1 MTKLFLKGL
10 RLSVLISVAIIAS
23 NSAEAQMECRS
34 MLGAHLTPFKKDV
47 PILWAIEGTMAPGIM
62 TSPYANIDDAK
73 LNGGMLLGA
82 LDFTFLKK
90 HNFYIEGGY
99 KNWKNSELVDENND
113 KSRHFGMRQAFYTF
127 TGNSF
132 KLKLGLHET
141 KLGNFYLIDERILGA
156 SVDKEIGAFTINL
169 RGGTVMKNFARM
181 GSFCANRHLY
191 GILSPNYTEN
201 IGKKPGETN
210 LAGIVIN
217 WNPNFKKE
225 DINSK
230 TDDEFSNTD
239 EFSEFG
245 SSDDFSGVPESSSKQ
260 KFKIS
265 NIAFILHNEFGS
277 IIPDNKLYTGSLID
291 IELPYEFSFQ
301 TGGIYQNMKDNN
313 TIVFIATLGK
323 NFGWNNGS
331 NTTIKG
337 AFIGKADIDT
347 DAKFQPLFSN
357 LFLGEIMRLDAID
370 FPLWQS
376 EIKHN
381 FPGKLKFHVAL
392 KAVCQIEDSKTNE
405 QDLELGIKT
414 FNNHLKL
421 TAIFSRVKTLAFPDD
436 LYMARMEMRVAF

>member
-1 MTKLFLKGL
+1 MQKLFLKGL
-10 RLSVLISVAIIAS
+10 RLSILISVVIIIS
-23 NSAEAQMECRS
+23 NSANAQMECRS
-34 MLGAHLTPFKKDV
+34 MLGAHLTPFKKDI

-62 TSPYANIDDAK
+62 TSPYANIDNAK

-82 LDFTFLKK
+82 LDFTFLNK

-99 KNWKNSELVDENND
+99 KNWKNSELVDDNS
-113 KSRHFGMRQAFYTF
+113 KSRNLGLRQIFYSITHN
-127 TGNSF
+127 TI
-132 KLKLGLHET
+132 KVKIGLHET

-156 SVDKEIGAFTINL
+156 SVDKEIGAFTLNL

-181 GSFCANRHLY
+181 GQFCSNRHLY
-191 GILSPNYTEN
+191 GILNSDYTEN

-210 LAGIVIN
+210 LAGIVVN

-225 DINSK
+225 DKNSK
-230 TDDEFSNTD
+230 IDKEFSNTD
-239 EFSEFG
+239 EFNEFG
-245 SSDDFSGVPESSSKQ
+245 SSDDFSDVQESSSKQ

-277 IIPDNKLYTGSLID
+277 IIHDNKIYTGSLID
-291 IELPYEFSFQ
+291 IELPYNFSFQ

-313 TIVFIATLGK
+313 TIVFIAALSK
-323 NFGWNNGS
+323 NLGWNNGS

-337 AFIGKADIDT
+337 AFIGKANIDT

-376 EIKHN
+376 EVKHN
-381 FPGKLKFHVAL
+381 FTGKLKFHIAL
-392 KAVCQIEDSKTNE
+392 KAVGQIEDSKTNE

-421 TAIFSRVKTLAFPDD
+421 TAIFSRVETLAFPDD
-436 LYMARMEMRVAF
+436 LYMAKMEMRVAF